1 MITDNTCAILCEPIQ
16 GESGVR
22 PLSREYLLGIRK
34 LCDKHGL
41 FLIFD
46 EVQTGMGRTGTL
58 FAHEQLGVTPDIMTV
73 AKALGNGLPIGAML
87 TTKDI
92 AGALVPGTHASTFGG
107 NPVVTAAAVA
117 TMKIILAEGFL
128 EGVRDRGMY
137 FRGELQKLV
146 PRFPNILAKVR
157 GLGMIW
163 ALVLTE
169 AGASLGTD
177 MVKRMLERGY
187 LINFAGNVALRFI
200 PPLIVTTGEIDRLIA
215 ALTEVFAEY

>member
-1 MITDNTCAILCEPIQ
+1 
-16 GESGVR
+16 VR
-22 PLSREYLLGIRK
+22 PLSREYLLGIRA

-58 FAHEQLGVTPDIMTV
+58 FAYEQLGVTPDIMTV

-87 TTKDI
+87 TTRDI
-92 AGALVPGTHASTFGG
+92 ARALVPGTHASTFGG

-117 TMKIILAEGFL
+117 TLKIILAEGFL
-128 EGVRDRGMY
+128 AGVRERGLY
-137 FRGELQKLV
+137 FREQLQKLV
-146 PRFPNILAKVR
+146 PRFPNLLAEVR

-169 AGASLGTD
+169 AGTVHGADL
-177 MVKRMLERGY
+177 VKRMFDRGY
-187 LINFAGNVALRFI
+187 LINFAGNVALRFV
-200 PPLIVTTGEIDRLIA
+200 PPLIVTTGEIDRLIT
-215 ALTEVFAEY
+215 ALAEVFAEY